1 MCTVVRSVISS
12 RVQGKNCPQVKP
24 PPHRRPRMNRAI
36 SHASR
41 DIPMPRRTWSAAV
54 HLAVV
59 ASTCAY
65 SPGVPQRQR
74 FTVTTAVSATPLR
87 ECPSCFMSAS
97 LALLVGAEPQETHH
111 GATLVS
117 RFSRLFRGHFD
128 NSGQA
133 DADMAAGHGPRAGGG
148 HEHIH
153 CHLQPLQ
160 QLRRNPPADG
170 EATRYV
176 LASYYAD
183 GQPERLFRERI
194 YALSSCSSDAQFGE
208 CIQMQIFRVR
218 EQTVEALRAAAGDAG
233 RVSWELDDVADAL
246 LIPDCNVYWRWLG
259 ERFEG
264 EMRTESIVVASP
276 VLNKD
281 IIVRDDVAL
290 WEGRAGGEGDALWC
304 NDRGTDMDGNY
315 VYGNI
320 HDIPYQMQR
329 VASDHWTATGL
340 PRPP

>member
-1 MCTVVRSVISS
+1 MPVSSTRGMARRRCSV
-12 RVQGKNCPQVKP
+12 
-24 PPHRRPRMNRAI
+24 AI
-36 SHASR
+36 
-41 DIPMPRRTWSAAV
+41 

-59 ASTCAY
+59 ASTFAY
-65 SPGVPQRQR
+65 SPGVQSRHR
-74 FTVTTAVSATPLR
+74 IAVATTAVSATLPR
-87 ECPSCFMSAS
+87 QRPSWLMSAS
-97 LALLVGAEPQETHH
+97 LAPLVGVEPLETPRE
-111 GATLVS
+111 ATLMS
-117 RFSRLFRGHFD
+117 RFARLFRGHFD
-128 NSGQA
+128 NAGQA
-133 DADMAAGHGPRAGGG
+133 DADMAAGRGPRAGGG

-160 QLRRNPPADG
+160 QLSSSLPAEG
-170 EATRYV
+170 EAKRYV

-183 GQPERLFRERI
+183 GQPENLFRERI
-194 YALSSCSSDAQFGE
+194 YALSSCSDDAQFGE

-218 EQTVEALRAAAGDAG
+218 EQTAEALRAAAGDAG
-233 RVSWELDDVADAL
+233 RVSWEPDDVADAL

-264 EMRTESIVVASP
+264 EMRTESIVVHSP
-276 VLNKD
+276 VLKKD

-290 WEGRAGGEGDALWC
+290 WEGRAGGNGDALWC
-304 NDRGTDMDGNY
+304 NDRGTDMDGSY

-329 VASDHWTATGL
+329 VASDHWSATGS